1 MAEYIGRMQAGNLCL
16 VLCCIFYLI
25 WWSIAFNPNRDF
37 PMAAKSILFLVTLCF
52 GLAGVGVLVW
62 GMAELPKEKGGISSG
77 AICVIGIV
85 AYALLLFLTY
95 HFLQRQ
101 VTTELALIVGWTAL
115 EVCVMNAL
123 WRADALG
130 AAAAVVMAVVVVV
143 AAVIGMLCYLAY
155 YELDPQIAF
164 YDGMVPLILFAV
176 VMAIEILVVARCA
189 AV

>member
-25 WWSIAFNPNRDF
+25 WWSIAFNPNKDF

-52 GLAGVGVLVW
+52 GVAGVGVLVW
-62 GMAELPKEKGGISSG
+62 GMADLPKEKGGISST
-77 AICVIGIV
+77 AIVIIGIA

-95 HFLQRQ
+95 QFLHRQ

-130 AAAAVVMAVVVVV
+130 TAAAVVMAV
-143 AAVIGMLCYLAY
+143 
-155 YELDPQIAF
+155 
-164 YDGMVPLILFAV
+164 
-176 VMAIEILVVARCA
+176 EILVVARCA